1 MPEEKIEIKSD
12 LGIKKKEEA
21 KPAPKKEIKEAT
33 KEKSET
39 QEKKGIEIKE
49 SEKKEEKVKEETKK
63 VEESKEKKEAIK
75 EDTKKVQIKPEQKKE
90 IKIEEVKPK
99 PKEEKVQEEEEKF
112 KKLDRVPSGIYGFDE
127 LIEGGFEKRSTI
139 LVAGSAGTGKT
150 TFGLQFLYY
159 GAKQFNEPGI
169 LISFEE
175 SKESYYTHSKEY
187 GWDFKELEKK
197 GLFRVLEYKPHQV
210 GRLLEQGGGPIKDA
224 IQQMNAKRLVIDSIT
239 SYSLLFKDEYQQ
251 RESILRFF
259 ELIRKWD
266 CTSIITSEMTPKEA
280 ETSKGSVGFLV
291 DAVISLYYEKKEE
304 KDVRVHS
311 LEILKMRGTKHTN
324 KVCALNFEK
333 EGIKIYADIE
343 IF

>member
-1 MPEEKIEIKSD
+1 MQKKKVVIESNLDLKKNKIKS
-12 LGIKKKEEA
+12 E
-21 KPAPKKEIKEAT
+21 KEIKEKPSIAELET
-33 KEKSET
+33 KIPS
-39 QEKKGIEIKE
+39 KKELT
-49 SEKKEEKVKEETKK
+49 KKEEKPIKTLNEETKK
-63 VEESKEKKEAIK
+63 ELETTESKTEKDKSI
-75 EDTKKVQIKPEQKKE
+75 KE
-90 IKIEEVKPK
+90 IKT
-99 PKEEKVQEEEEKF
+99 EEKTNEFNEPKKPV
-112 KKLDRVPSGIYGFDE
+112 KKLNQLERIPSGIFGFDE
-127 LIEGGFEKRSTI
+127 LIEGGIEKNSTV

-159 GAKQFNEPGI
+159 GAVKYNEPGI

-175 SKESYYTHSKEY
+175 SKESYYRHNAEY
-187 GWDFKELEKK
+187 GWDFEDLEKK

-210 GRLLEQGGGPIKDA
+210 GRLLDQGGGPIRDA
-224 IQQMNAKRLVIDSIT
+224 INQMGAKRLVIDSIT
-239 SYSLLFKDEYQQ
+239 SYSLLFRDEYQQ
-251 RESILRFF
+251 RENILKFF
-259 ELIRKWD
+259 ELLRKWN
-266 CTSIITSEMTPKEA
+266 CTSIIISEMSPKEA
-280 ETSKGSVGFLV
+280 ETAKGSVGFLV

>member
-1 MPEEKIEIKSD
+1 MPKKKEIEIKED
-12 LGIKKKEEA
+12 LGIKNKKGKVEGKNTETGFD
-21 KPAPKKEIKEAT
+21 PKKVEAEQPLNLLGKALPKQKIGQKT
-33 KEKSET
+33 KEKKI
-39 QEKKGIEIKE
+39 EKM
-49 SEKKEEKVKEETKK
+49 
-63 VEESKEKKEAIK
+63 
-75 EDTKKVQIKPEQKKE
+75 PEQKDS
-90 IKIEEVKPK
+90 
-99 PKEEKVQEEEEKF
+99 KF
-112 KKLDRVPSGIYGFDE
+112 KKLERVPSGIYGFDE
-127 LIEGGFEKRSTI
+127 LIEGGFEKNSTI

-150 TFGLQFLYY
+150 TFALQFLYN
-159 GAKQFNEPGI
+159 GAKEYNEPGI

-175 SKESYYTHSKEY
+175 SKESYYRHNAEF
-187 GWDFKELEKK
+187 GWDLEKLEK
-197 GLFRVLEYKPHQV
+197 EGKFRILEYKPHQV

-224 IQQMNAKRLVIDSIT
+224 IQQMKAKRLVIDSIT

-259 ELIRKWD
+259 ELIRRWD
-266 CTSIITSEMTPKEA
+266 CTSIIISEMTPKEA
-280 ETSKGSVGFLV
+280 ETAKGSVGFLV

-311 LEILKMRGTKHTN
+311 LEILKMRGTRHTN

>member
-1 MPEEKIEIKSD
+1 MQEIEIKED
-12 LGIKKKEEA
+12 LGIKRGKEKEMEE
-21 KPAPKKEIKEAT
+21 KKEIKEGGKGESEG
-33 KEKSET
+33 KEKVNSSL
-39 QEKKGIEIKE
+39 G
-49 SEKKEEKVKEETKK
+49 
-63 VEESKEKKEAIK
+63 
-75 EDTKKVQIKPEQKKE
+75 
-90 IKIEEVKPK
+90 
-99 PKEEKVQEEEEKF
+99 
-112 KKLDRVPSGIYGFDE
+112 KLERVPSGIFGFDE
-127 LIEGGFEKRSTI
+127 LIEGGFEKNSTI
-139 LVAGSAGTGKT
+139 LVTGSAGTGKT

-159 GAKQFNEPGI
+159 GAKKYNEPGI

-175 SKESYYTHSKEY
+175 SKESYYKHSAEY
-187 GWDFKELEKK
+187 GWDFRELEKK
-197 GLFRVLEYKPHQV
+197 NLFRVIEYKPHQV

-224 IQQMNAKRLVIDSIT
+224 IQEIKAKRLVVDSIT

-251 RESILRFF
+251 RESILKFF
-259 ELIRKWD
+259 ELMKKWD
-266 CTSIITSEMTPKEA
+266 CTSIIISEMSPKEA
-280 ETSKGSVGFLV
+280 ETAKGSIGFLV

>member
-1 MPEEKIEIKSD
+1 MEEKNIEIKED
-12 LGIKKKEEA
+12 LGIKKKEE
-21 KPAPKKEIKEAT
+21 KQPFLE
-33 KEKSET
+33 
-39 QEKKGIEIKE
+39 
-49 SEKKEEKVKEETKK
+49 KK
-63 VEESKEKKEAIK
+63 VEQKTQSKEEVPKE
-75 EDTKKVQIKPEQKKE
+75 KPVKQ
-90 IKIEEVKPK
+90 EVKPVDK
-99 PKEEKVQEEEEKF
+99 SKF
-112 KKLDRVPSGIYGFDE
+112 NKLKRVNSGIFGFDE
-127 LIEGGFEKRSTI
+127 LIEGGFEKNSTI

-175 SKESYYTHSKEY
+175 SKESYYRHNAEF
-187 GWDFKELEKK
+187 GWDLEELEKQGK
-197 GLFRVLEYKPHQV
+197 FRVLEYKPHQV

-224 IQQMNAKRLVIDSIT
+224 IQQMGAKRLVIDSIT

-251 RESILRFF
+251 RENILRFF
-259 ELIRKWD
+259 ELIKKWD
-266 CTSIITSEMTPKEA
+266 CTSIIISEMTPKEA

-324 KVCALNFEK
+324 KLCALNFEK

>member
-1 MPEEKIEIKSD
+1 MAEKNIEIKED
-12 LGIKKKEEA
+12 LGIKKKKQEE
-21 KPAPKKEIKEAT
+21 KEIV
-33 KEKSET
+33 KEK
-39 QEKKGIEIKE
+39 IKE
-49 SEKKEEKVKEETKK
+49 
-63 VEESKEKKEAIK
+63 
-75 EDTKKVQIKPEQKKE
+75 VQIKPEQKKGKTKE
-90 IKIEEVKPK
+90 QEKINAGQNKEKA
-99 PKEEKVQEEEEKF
+99 EEKKF
-112 KKLDRVPSGIYGFDE
+112 NGLVRVPSGIYGFDE
-127 LIEGGFEKRSTI
+127 LIEGGFEKDSI
-139 LVAGSAGTGKT
+139 VLVAGSAGTGKT
-150 TFGLQFLYY
+150 TFGIQFLYN
-159 GAKQFNEPGI
+159 GAKMYNEPGI

-175 SKESYYTHSKEY
+175 SKESYYKHAAEY

-197 GLFRVLEYKPHQV
+197 NLFRVLEYKPHQV

-224 IQQMNAKRLVIDSIT
+224 IQQMGAKRLLIDSIT

-259 ELIRKWD
+259 ELIRKWG
-266 CTSIITSEMTPKEA
+266 CTSIIISEMSPKEA
-280 ETSKGSVGFLV
+280 ETAKGSVGFLV
-291 DAVISLYYEKKEE
+291 DTVISLYYEKKEE

>member
-1 MPEEKIEIKSD
+1 MPEKIEIEEN
-12 LGIKKKEEA
+12 LGIKKEKVQQKKNEQPTGETQSKTE
-21 KPAPKKEIKEAT
+21 KPVQKKKEIKQNT
-33 KEKSET
+33 D
-39 QEKKGIEIKE
+39 
-49 SEKKEEKVKEETKK
+49 ETKK
-63 VEESKEKKEAIK
+63 EVSEKPVSAVDESM
-75 EDTKKVQIKPEQKKE
+75 
-90 IKIEEVKPK
+90 
-99 PKEEKVQEEEEKF
+99 F
-112 KKLDRVPSGIYGFDE
+112 KKLKRVPSGISGFDE
-127 LIEGGFEKRSTI
+127 LIEGGFEKNSTI

-159 GAKQFNEPGI
+159 GAVKYNEPGI

-175 SKESYYTHSKEY
+175 SKESYYRHNAEY
-187 GWDFKELEKK
+187 GWNFEELEKK

-224 IQQMNAKRLVIDSIT
+224 IQQMKAKRLVIDSIT
-239 SYSLLFKDEYQQ
+239 SYGLLFKDEYQQ

-259 ELIRKWD
+259 ELIKKWD
-266 CTSIITSEMTPKEA
+266 CTSIIISEMSPKEA
-280 ETSKGSVGFLV
+280 ETTKGSVGFLV

-311 LEILKMRGTKHTN
+311 LEILKMRGTRHTN

>member
-1 MPEEKIEIKSD
+1 MAEKKIEIKED
-12 LGIKKKEEA
+12 LGIKEE
-21 KPAPKKEIKEAT
+21 PKKP
-33 KEKSET
+33 EKTS
-39 QEKKGIEIKE
+39 
-49 SEKKEEKVKEETKK
+49 
-63 VEESKEKKEAIK
+63 
-75 EDTKKVQIKPEQKKE
+75 QKKE
-90 IKIEEVKPK
+90 IQELKT
-99 PKEEKVQEEEEKF
+99 EEKTAEPKLDESRF
-112 KKLDRVPSGIYGFDE
+112 KKLKRVPSGILGFDE
-127 LIEGGFEKRSTI
+127 LIEGGFEKNSTI

-159 GAKQFNEPGI
+159 GAVKYNEPGI

-175 SKESYYTHSKEY
+175 SKESYYKHSAEY
-187 GWDFKELEKK
+187 GWNFEELEKK

-224 IQQMNAKRLVIDSIT
+224 IQQMKAKRIVIDSIT
-239 SYSLLFKDEYQQ
+239 SYGLLFKDEYQQ

-259 ELIRKWD
+259 ELIKKWD
-266 CTSIITSEMTPKEA
+266 CTSIIVSEMSPKEA
-280 ETSKGSVGFLV
+280 ETTKGSVGFLV

-311 LEILKMRGTKHTN
+311 LEILKMRGTRHTN